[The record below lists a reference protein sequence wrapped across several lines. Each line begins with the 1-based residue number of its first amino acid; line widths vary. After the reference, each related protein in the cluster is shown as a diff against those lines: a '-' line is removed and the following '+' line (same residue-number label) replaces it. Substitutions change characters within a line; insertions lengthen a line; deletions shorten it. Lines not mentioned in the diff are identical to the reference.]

1 MDMTRRYAVLVL
13 LMAVSLTAVS
23 QESLDRYYAFPVS
36 VEADYAP
43 LAPVLG
49 TARTASVNSVSGT
62 VRLPVPG
69 LPILQPLLSG
79 GALMFNSDEAA
90 APAVIGGALN
100 EDATLPDYDPRTVW
114 DHTYYFG
121 ALGLG
126 YSQRLSR
133 TFELGLDLSAGAGQA
148 LFERRF
154 VSATGAWQSV
164 STTGLSFAG
173 AGRIRLNPSYNLSI
187 SVSPTF
193 RYDHTLGSMQD
204 YDGLYFGVGFG
215 ASYRFGRDPDAPL
228 PDIRALQMSDVEM
241 PPVFAAMQSVY
252 VEEPITTFEL
262 ENTSG
267 ETLTDVTVLFN
278 QPGFM
283 DSPTRSVRIEAL
295 GPGESA
301 SVPLHASF
309 NREVF
314 STNGITPLNGELI
327 FRYSYDGRP
336 IEQRESVTYDLHDR
350 NALTWTD
357 DRKVAAFI
365 TSSDSA
371 IRNYASF
378 IRSAARNDGTE
389 YFPDSL
395 EFAMQAYHALSAL
408 GILYQPDPSSP
419 FTQVQ
424 ENTLLVDSINLPR
437 ETLRSITG
445 DCDDLT
451 VLFNSMLESVG
462 VKTGFVTI
470 PGHIYTAID
479 TEVEPQNY
487 TQIHTDPDM
496 TVEHDG
502 SLWILVE
509 ITLVGET
516 SFVEAWRTGMR
527 QWRAYAEEQDLRS
540 FHTTAA
546 SQRLFR
552 AVGLTETDL
561 GLQYGD
567 PGAFLAS
574 YRNDMERLSS
584 EVLRPVID
592 RAESR
597 RNPRTW
603 NHVGVL
609 AGKLRRFEIAEDA
622 FETASRLDGDYVNPL
637 INMGSLEYLQGNHQ
651 AAIRNYRRAENVISL
666 NPDAVPTD
674 VAVSVYLNLSRVLYE
689 VSEFDE
695 ANEYVEIA
703 EALDAERV
711 AEYGQ
716 LATTSEEEGARASQR
731 TTRAILFVEDPEE

>member
-1 MDMTRRYAVLVL
+1 MTRRYALLVL
-13 LMAVSLTAVS
+13 LVSVSFTATA
-23 QESLDRYYAFPVS
+23 QESLDRYYAFPLS
-36 VEADYAP
+36 VDVDYAP
-43 LAPVLG
+43 LTPVLG
-49 TARTASVNSVSGT
+49 ATRTATANGIAGR
-62 VRLPVPG
+62 VRFPIPGMPV
-69 LPILQPLLSG
+69 LQPQV
-79 GALMFNSDEAA
+79 GAGLLMFNSDEAA
-90 APAVIGGALN
+90 VPAVIGGTLDA
-100 EDATLPDYDPRTVW
+100 DATLPDYDPRSVW
-114 DHTYYFG
+114 DHSYAFG
-121 ALGLG
+121 SIGVG
-126 YSQRLSR
+126 YARRLTR
-133 TFELGLDLSAGAGQA
+133 NFELGLDVSAGLGQA
-148 LFERRF
+148 RFDQRF
-154 VSATGAWQSV
+154 VTPEGSWQPV
-164 STTGLSFAG
+164 STTGLSLSSTA
-173 AGRIRLNPSYNLSI
+173 RIRLNPSYNLSI

-193 RYDHTLGSMQD
+193 RYGQTLGAMRD
-204 YDGLYFGVGFG
+204 YDGLYFGVGLG

-228 PDIRALQMSDVEM
+228 PDIRALRVGEIDM

-262 ENTSG
+262 SNTSG

-283 DSPTRSVRIEAL
+283 DSPTPSARIGTLA
-295 GPGESA
+295 PGESA
-301 SVPLHASF
+301 TLPIHASF

-314 STNGITPLNGELI
+314 STNGVTPLNGELV

-378 IRSAARNDGTE
+378 IRSASRNDGTE

-408 GILYQPDPSSP
+408 GILYQPDPTSP

-424 ENTLLVDSINLPR
+424 ENTLLVDSISLPR
-437 ETLRSITG
+437 QTLRSITG

-462 VKTGFVTI
+462 VKTGFVTL
-470 PGHIYTAID
+470 PGHIYTAIN
-479 TEVEPQNY
+479 TEVDPQNY
-487 TQIHTDPDM
+487 AQVHTDPDM
-496 TVEHDG
+496 TIEHDG

-509 ITLVGET
+509 ITLVGEA

-527 QWRAYAEEQDLRS
+527 QWRAYAERENLRS

-552 AVGLTETDL
+552 AVGLTESDL

-574 YRNDMERLSS
+574 YRNDMERLSA

-609 AGKLRRFEIAEDA
+609 AGKLRRFDAASDA
-622 FETASRLDGDYVNPL
+622 FETASLLDRDYVNPL
-637 INMGSLEYLQGNHQ
+637 INMGSLEYLQGNHD
-651 AAIRNYRRAENVISL
+651 AAIRHYRRAENLISL
-666 NPDAVPTD
+666 NPEAVATD

-695 ANEYVEIA
+695 ANRYVEIA
-703 EALDAERV
+703 EQLDAERV
-711 AEYGQ
+711 AEYGRM
-716 LATTSEEEGARASQR
+716 ATTAGEEGARASQR
-731 TTRAILFVEDPEE
+731 TLRSILFVEDAEE